1 MKLTLLSKLVI
12 AALFSVICLTSVY
25 WLHSEKWNSMIDGIL
40 FMTTDCFFF
49 DTEHLKILE
58 MINLIV
64 LLALS
69 LLFFLLP
76 FKWTNVAIIVL
87 MCIYCLMIL
96 PWNYVEDPS
105 MSF

>member
-1 MKLTLLSKLVI
+1 MKLTLFSKLVVVV
-12 AALFSVICLTSVY
+12 LFAGVCLTGVY
-25 WLHSEKWNSMIDGIL
+25 LHSEKWNSMIDGIL
-40 FMTTDCFFF
+40 FMTTDYFVYE
-49 DTEHLKILE
+49 TERFKILE

-64 LLALS
+64 LPTLS
-69 LLFFLLP
+69 LLFLLLP

-96 PWNYVEDPS
+96 PWNYIDDPT